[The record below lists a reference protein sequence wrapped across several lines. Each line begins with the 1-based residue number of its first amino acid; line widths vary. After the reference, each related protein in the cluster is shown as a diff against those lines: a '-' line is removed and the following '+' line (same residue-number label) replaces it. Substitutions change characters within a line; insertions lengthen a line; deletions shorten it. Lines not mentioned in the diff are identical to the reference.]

1 MAKSKKR
8 IDPKANVPAPQKIKP
23 SQYMRELRPEYYS
36 DTQSR
41 DAYILDQSTLEYH
54 LDTLTSRNQTHDFEI
69 FARKLCERAICPNL
83 RPQAGPEGGGD
94 GKVDSETLPVAPEI
108 SIIYVGEVAGGSERW
123 AFAFSAKK
131 KWKEKARN
139 DVKGI
144 VETGRNYT
152 KIICVTSQFAR
163 AKDRADLEDELSKEF
178 GIPVTIHDRAWI
190 VKEVIE
196 NDRKDLAFNYLGV
209 GQAVTDSHRLGPTD
223 YSRAQQLADIEKSL
237 EDPEAFRG
245 METQRVTEALVAAKL
260 SRGLEQP
267 RVEIDGRFVRAIRLA
282 DADGTY
288 RQRLEARYEQIWT
301 GFWWFD
307 DFNQLKAAYGDF
319 ETEALKSDH
328 SANVAFLCNLH
339 QLLVNSVVH
348 GHMTRGECDLDARTA
363 TLKTALEEIASNKE
377 RPNNALE
384 AETSILI
391 IRMNVA
397 VLGGK
402 PDELQGVWRGF
413 MDVLERAAG
422 LGEFKA
428 ERLVQMIEI
437 GGQLAGNDPVYNEL
451 VEKLADF
458 VSKRSSEAEGSL
470 ILLKRAKQLDFSD
483 RIEMIRLL
491 GKAAYGLAKKEYA
504 DQLIEAAQHL
514 ALAYRSAGLLWAA
527 RATCVFAIASIA
539 IEGEKD
545 STIPVIFIPTVKL
558 WGWIAL
564 SLRHL
569 PDLLSAI
576 QLLNGAL
583 EKLPLTDDSKAK
595 LEDDIRELEY
605 GLACIFLNL
614 ADDEVHKLVDVP
626 DVLEGLELFAARSAL
641 LYTLGHS
648 DVLREDGSLPATE
661 SDEVVN
667 DFYSLLASQPLAKQT
682 RGAMIVNGTDRQCLT
697 TSILGMRVE
706 VFFEGSDTLTL
717 VAEAIL
723 GSLEA
728 FFATAI
734 EQRIVAHTEKFKITL
749 TESAE
754 VSEPAIVTEALDL
767 EAFVSWP
774 RGLSVVSYERHAEM
788 RSFFAEV
795 SANVLATTMV
805 IDDVTAFVE
814 KLYGDED
821 AQRRMAMIATAPNS
835 YHRVMSRTVSRLS
848 DWKEAVRRQYPVK
861 SPRPQLKLVDLPG
874 PESDDEGEDDG
885 TEGPKAPKSHK
896 AIRVQSVI
904 DTHAWDR
911 AQWTA
916 TGFLQ
921 YRNRP
926 GIALVFKDEV
936 AAKKIFERW
945 RERFG
950 SDDAKEEIY
959 LTIIKNLPEQDPHHY
974 IVMVTSKS
982 PEAADLDPK
991 QSIVFATRSMTMTP
1005 PNSSN
1010 LERFLTA
1017 YGAAREFYLMPA
1029 VISPQ
1034 GTLTMF
1040 HEVAVLKRAISVKDA
1055 KDLGP
1060 NDVERLALRL
1070 RSRDA

>member
-1 MAKSKKR
+1 
-8 IDPKANVPAPQKIKP
+8 
-23 SQYMRELRPEYYS
+23 MRELRPEYYS

-41 DAYILDQSTLEYH
+41 DAYILDQTTLEYH

-83 RPQAGPEGGGD
+83 RPQTGPEGGGD
-94 GKVDSETLPVAPEI
+94 SKADSETFSVAPEI
-108 SIIYVGEVAGGSERW
+108 SVTYIGEIAGGSERW

-144 VETGRNYT
+144 VETGRNYK

-163 AKDRADLEDELSKEF
+163 AKDRADLEDKLSKEF

-209 GQAVTDSHRLGPTD
+209 GQAVTVSHRLGPTD
-223 YSRAQQLADIEKSL
+223 YSRSQQLADIEKTL
-237 EDPEAFRG
+237 GDLEAFRG

-282 DADGTY
+282 DADGNY

-307 DFNQLKAAYGDF
+307 DFDLLKAAYGDF
-319 ETEALKSDH
+319 EKEALKSDH

-339 QLLVNSVVH
+339 QLLVNSVVY
-348 GHMTRGECDLDARTA
+348 GHMTREACDLDKRTA
-363 TLKTALEEIASNKE
+363 TLRQALEKIANNKE

-391 IRMNVA
+391 IRMNEV
-397 VLGGK
+397 VLNEK
-402 PDELQGVWRGF
+402 PDELQGVWRDF
-413 MDVLERAAG
+413 MNVLERAAG

-428 ERLVQMIEI
+428 ERLGQMIEI
-437 GGQLAGNDPVYNEL
+437 GGRLAGNDAVYNEL

-470 ILLKRAKQLDFSD
+470 ILLKRAKQLDFAD

-491 GKAAYGLAKKEYA
+491 GKAAYGLTKKEYA
-504 DQLIEAAQHL
+504 DQLIEATQHL
-514 ALAYRSAGLLWAA
+514 AVAYRSAGLLWAA
-527 RATCVFAIASIA
+527 RAACVFAIARIA
-539 IEGEKD
+539 IEGEEE
-545 STIPVIFIPTVKL
+545 STIPVIFLPTVKL

-569 PDLLSAI
+569 PDVLSAI

-583 EKLPLTDDSKAK
+583 QTLPLTDDSKER
-595 LEDDIRELEY
+595 LENDIRELEY
-605 GLACIFLNL
+605 GLACILLNL
-614 ADDEVHKLVDVP
+614 TDDEVRKLEGVP
-626 DVLEGLELFAARSAL
+626 DILEGLELFAARSAL

-667 DFYSLLASQPLAKQT
+667 ESYSLLASQPLAKQT
-682 RGAMIVNGTDRQCLT
+682 RGVLIVNGTDRQCLT

-706 VFFEGSDTLTL
+706 VYFEGSDTLTL

-734 EQRIVAHTEKFKITL
+734 EERVIAHTEKFKISL
-749 TESAE
+749 IESAE
-754 VSEPAIVTEALDL
+754 VSEPTVVTEALDM
-767 EAFVSWP
+767 EAFVRWP
-774 RGLSVVSYERHAEM
+774 HGLSVVNYARHAEM
-788 RSFFAEV
+788 RSFFVEV

-805 IDDVTAFVE
+805 IDDVTAFID
-814 KLYGDED
+814 KLYDDEG
-821 AQRRMAMIATAPNS
+821 AQRRMAMIATAANS
-835 YHRVMSRTVSRLS
+835 YHRVMSRYVSRLP
-848 DWKEAVRRQYPVK
+848 DWKEAVRRQYPAK
-861 SPRPQLKLVDLPG
+861 APRPQLKLVDIPV
-874 PESDDEGEDDG
+874 PESDDEDDV
-885 TEGPKAPKSHK
+885 TEGPEGPISHQ

-911 AQWTA
+911 AQWKA

-921 YRNRP
+921 YRERP

-950 SDDAKEEIY
+950 NDDAKEEIH
-959 LTIIKNLPEQDPHHY
+959 LAIIKNLPEQDPHHY

-991 QSIVFATRSMTMTP
+991 QSVVFATRSMTMTP

-1010 LERFLTA
+1010 LERFLTE
-1017 YGAAREFYLMPA
+1017 YGTPREFYLMPA
-1029 VISPQ
+1029 IISPQ
-1034 GTLTMF
+1034 GALTMF
-1040 HEVAVLKRAISVKDA
+1040 HDVAILKRAISVKDA

-1060 NDVERLALRL
+1060 NDVEGLALRL
-1070 RSRDA
+1070 RSPEARGCRATPRT